1 MCQSININEF
11 DNTNDIIY
19 SDNDNDDND
28 DNDDIIMSS
37 KYQYIDECEEGEE
50 MEAMDIFD
58 FNEDFV
64 NKISRETRV
73 SINNISSLTNDMNE
87 CYEFNEDID
96 DHIHTMIDEAI
107 TNWTLED
114 CERLLYNYGI
124 RKGIKE
130 YTDEFGELDFEED
143 KSIKCVVY
151 MILKNNM
158 TIRIEEVDEN
168 NRDDK
173 KIKTYLLK
181 THKIEMF

>member
-19 SDNDNDDND
+19 SDNDNDND
-28 DNDDIIMSS
+28 IDDIIMSS
-37 KYQYIDECEEGEE
+37 KYQYIDEVEEGEE
-50 MEAMDIFD
+50 GDAMDIFD

-73 SINNISSLTNDMNE
+73 CINNISSLINDMNE
-87 CYEFNEDID
+87 CYEFNENID
-96 DHIHTMIDEAI
+96 EYIHNMLDEAI

-124 RKGIKE
+124 RKGFKE
-130 YTDEFGELDFEED
+130 YTDEFGECDFED
-143 KSIKCVVY
+143 DNKFMCVIY

-158 TIRIEEVDEN
+158 TIRVEEVDED

-181 THKIEMF
+181 THQIDRF